1 MNTPLRTDPI
11 DNVAQRA
18 FVFPAAD
25 EKSFAAEVIDDG
37 LLATQLAVLAISSA
51 PIPWRP
57 LPPGRIRRSILVD
70 QLAAKIIF
78 SEQHVLGRHI
88 LSDLKRQHQARSS
101 WIVTRYL
108 INEARAVV
116 AFLER
121 KGDAADKVGRYDF
134 TSRLARNYSR
144 RDFFFRDRRSEI
156 IFNLF
161 LRKQRKSRFGKL
173 FIVSAMLADRF
184 LFFYYFKKFL
194 AVRKALQKEPVVH
207 LTFTATE

>member
-1 MNTPLRTDPI
+1 MNCRCAGAP
-11 DNVAQRA
+11 
-18 FVFPAAD
+18 
-25 EKSFAAEVIDDG
+25 
-37 LLATQLAVLAISSA
+37 TQAAVLAISSA
-51 PIPWRP
+51 PIPSRP

-121 KGDAADKVGRYDF
+121 KGVVDAADKVGRYDF

-144 RDFFFRDRRSEI
+144 SDFFFRDRRSEI

-161 LRKQRKSRFGKL
+161 LRKQRKSSFGKL
-173 FIVSAMLADRF
+173 FTFRPRSQIDFCFSITSKNF
-184 LFFYYFKKFL
+184 SLFAKL
-194 AVRKALQKEPVVH
+194 CRKSP
-207 LTFTATE
+207 